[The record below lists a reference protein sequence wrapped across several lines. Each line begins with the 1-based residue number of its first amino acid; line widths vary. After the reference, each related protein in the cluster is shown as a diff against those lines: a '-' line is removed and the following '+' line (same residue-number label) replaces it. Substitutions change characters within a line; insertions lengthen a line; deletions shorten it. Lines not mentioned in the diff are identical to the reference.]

1 MGMKQVVNFICCHLL
16 FRVRYHHLENLTT
29 TSRCVIAP
37 NHSSIFDPFF
47 IYPKTSNLFIMAKS
61 ELFHYRLLGK
71 LLSHYQV
78 FPVNR
83 NKRDPGSLLYAISL
97 FANPTEEKQLLLF
110 TEGGVLKKEEE
121 IGKRIRNG
129 AVYISAESQVP
140 VLPVYI
146 TRRPHL
152 FSRVDV
158 VFGESYLIDHALVKD
173 KSMIKEKSKELVE
186 RIYQLNS
193 NLKLKSN

>member
-97 FANPTEEKQLLLF
+97 FATPSEEKQLLLF
-110 TEGGVLKKEEE
+110 TEGGVVKKEEE
-121 IGKRIRNG
+121 IGKRVRNG
-129 AVYISAESQVP
+129 AVYIAAEAQVP
-140 VLPVYI
+140 LVPVYI

-158 VFGESYLIDHALVKD
+158 VFGEPYFISRDMIKN
-173 KSMIKEKSKELVE
+173 KSMIKENSKELID
-186 RIYQLNS
+186 RIYQLKTD
-193 NLKLKSN
+193 LIK

>member
-1 MGMKQVVNFICCHLL
+1 MKQVVNFICCHLL

-97 FANPTEEKQLLLF
+97 FATPSEEKQLLLF
-110 TEGGVLKKEEE
+110 TEGGVVKKEEE
-121 IGKRIRNG
+121 IGKRVRNG
-129 AVYISAESQVP
+129 AVYIAAEAQVP
-140 VLPVYI
+140 LVPVYI

-158 VFGESYLIDHALVKD
+158 VFGEPYFISRDMIKN
-173 KSMIKEKSKELVE
+173 KSMIKENSKELID
-186 RIYQLNS
+186 RIYQLKTD
-193 NLKLKSN
+193 LIK

>member
-1 MGMKQVVNFICCHLL
+1 MGMKQIVNFICCHLL
-16 FRVRYHHLENLTT
+16 FRVHYHHLEYLTNT
-29 TSRCVIAP
+29 PRCVIAP

-47 IYPKTSNLFIMAKS
+47 IYPKTTNLSIMAKS
-61 ELFHYRLLGK
+61 ELFRHRLLGK
-71 LLSHYQV
+71 LLTHYQV

-97 FANPTEEKQLLLF
+97 FTTTEKEKQLLLF
-110 TEGGVLKKEEE
+110 TEGGVVKKEED

-129 AVYISAESQVP
+129 AVYLAAEAQVP
-140 VLPVYI
+140 LLPVYI

-158 VFGESYLIDHALVKD
+158 VFGKGYLLPRDVVKN
-173 KSMIKEKSKELVE
+173 KQMIKEKSKELIDH
-186 RIYQLNS
+186 IYELRFNQDEQV
-193 NLKLKSN
+193 

>member
-16 FRVRYHHLENLTT
+16 FRVRYHHLENLENTP
-29 TSRCVIAP
+29 RCVIAP

-61 ELFHYRLLGK
+61 ELFRHRLLGK
-71 LLSHYQV
+71 LLTRYQV

-97 FANPTEEKQLLLF
+97 FHSSCEEKQLLLF
-110 TEGGVLKKEEE
+110 TEGGVVKKEED

-129 AVYISAESQVP
+129 AVYIAAESQIP
-140 VLPVYI
+140 LLPVYI
-146 TRRPHL
+146 TRRPRL

-158 VFGESYLIDHALVKD
+158 VFGEAYLIDHNLVKD
-173 KSMIKEKSKELVE
+173 KPMIREKSKELIE
-186 RIYQLNS
+186 YIYH
-193 NLKLKSN
+193 LKSTLN